1 MTLALPLVLE
11 KAPETSHEEAKTRR
25 RKEIKKVIEDQPLVG
40 PVVVREPM
48 PSQTEPEQVPMSES
62 GQLLALAI
70 RENRDIETLE
80 RLMGLQERYNAQQ
93 AKAAYYEALSRF
105 QSSVPRIPKAKH
117 VSFPTRDGGGNV
129 DYFYAPLGD
138 IDEVIRPVMLQVGL
152 SKRWEIQDLGD
163 AISVTCIVT
172 HQMGHSE
179 TTVMTGGADNSGK
192 KNAIQQRASTIT
204 YLQRYTLIGALGLTT
219 ADDDI
224 DGRLGLGTS
233 GDPITESQVADL
245 ATLLDETKSNRERFL
260 NLLKV
265 ESLAEIK
272 QKDYKRAIKMV
283 EDKRRN
289 GKSQGGA

>member
-1 MTLALPLVLE
+1 MTLAVTKIQDEDTPKPKKRNGKVNGDE
-11 KAPETSHEEAKTRR
+11 VKEAEVITATEE
-25 RKEIKKVIEDQPLVG
+25 P
-40 PVVVREPM
+40 P
-48 PSQTEPEQVPMSES
+48 PMSES

-105 QSSVPRIPKAKH
+105 QSAVPRIPKAKH
-117 VSFPTRDGGGNV
+117 VSFPTRDGSGNV

-138 IDEVIRPVMLQVGL
+138 IDEVIRPVMLQCGL

-172 HQMGHSE
+172 HALGHSE

-224 DGRLGLGTS
+224 DGRLGKGTS
-233 GDPITESQVADL
+233 DEPISESQVADL
-245 ATLLDETKSNRERFL
+245 AAMIEETRSDRDRFFKFF
-260 NLLKV
+260 KV
-265 ESLAEIK
+265 GAIAEIRQRDFK
-272 QKDYKRAIKMV
+272 KAVKML

-289 GKSQGGA
+289 GKGA